1 MENTEDLAGTLVLVH
16 PDLKDDPVKRQGQTG
31 MLLYANT
38 EKDDMYVTFGKGEQ
52 ALYSSDALL
61 VFKKPMEIY
70 GQLMSESK
78 EMSIPDFK
86 ALMRINMLL
95 DNANS
100 QNMKEAMQLVADNP
114 SVIDRAM
121 VSLQEKLGLDLSP
134 EIGQAQEA
142 AYARGR

>member
-1 MENTEDLAGTLVLVH
+1 MENTEDLTGTLVLVN
-16 PDLKDDPVKRQGQTG
+16 PGLKDDPVKRQGQTG

-61 VFKKPMEIY
+61 VFKKPTEIY

-95 DNANS
+95 DNAS
-100 QNMKEAMQLVADNP
+100 SKNMKEAMQLVADNP
-114 SVIDRAM
+114 SVIGRAM
-121 VSLQEKLGLDLSP
+121 VPLQEKLGLDLSP
-134 EIGQAQEA
+134 DLGQTQEA